1 MLGQAGGSLVMA
13 VRWKWLPAT
22 SSRRT
27 RRARSGVYRLPV
39 PARKARAARGAAAD
53 APPRADFREP
63 VLRGKLDRYLLTR
76 SFWLDEGWVVDSV
89 RAPLHQLELLTSST
103 PIGWTLL
110 LRLVPPVGGPE
121 RYRLLP
127 LAFAAL
133 TALVA
138 WRLGG
143 LLDPGGWSWLYRL
156 CCGVA
161 GAASAAVLDHTWL
174 KQYTAE
180 AFVTVALALLLA
192 RVERSWSWRSLAA
205 YAGAG
210 IAGFLVSNSAPLVS
224 GAGLGGLWL
233 VSLAAARRRSR
244 LPALAATTVV
254 LGLADAVLYQALAN
268 NGGTLALRRY
278 WRLRYLSLDDGPRNA
293 AHLVGQRLAA
303 ELGGLGWGPWWL
315 ALALIGVG
323 LVTLWQA
330 GLPALALAVPAVG
343 AELVI
348 LGFAGTYPFLEQRT
362 AIFYAAL
369 LTVTAA
375 AGLATLV
382 RLGLGHRATAPLA
395 VAGMVVVGLLLVPGW
410 VRAGRGDIPGE
421 DVKAQLADVLAR
433 SRPGDAVL
441 VTFAASFSFA
451 YYWPDRPTFVPTTVN
466 TAVSFM
472 PTFPDGRSSSWSTS
486 PGAPGPWSR
495 ASTWACGWGGAGSGW
510 SPAPPTSW
518 PRSGAGPRACGS
530 SPGPRGPPSPLPPAR
545 AGYHRTA
552 RANGGRHDQ

>member
-1 MLGQAGGSLVMA
+1 LVTSRAVQRGGPAGPA
-13 VRWKWLPAT
+13 VL
-22 SSRRT
+22 RR
-27 RRARSGVYRLPV
+27 S
-39 PARKARAARGAAAD
+39 AAA
-53 APPRADFREP
+53 APPPRPRAGRLAVQGLVALGLT
-63 VLRGKLDRYLLTR
+63 VLAVAIRDPRYLLTR

-127 LAFAAL
+127 LAFTALAAL
-133 TALVA
+133 AA

-143 LLDPGGWSWLYRL
+143 RLDPGGWSWLYGL

-180 AFVTVALALLLA
+180 AFVAVALALLLA
-192 RVERSWSWRSLAA
+192 RVERSWSWHSLAA

-210 IAGFLVSNSAPLVS
+210 IAGFLVSNTAPLVS
-224 GAGLGGLWL
+224 AAGLGGLWL
-233 VSLAAARRRSR
+233 VTLAARRWSR

-268 NGGTLALRRY
+268 NGATLALRRY
-278 WRLRYLSLDDGPRNA
+278 WRLRYLSLDDGLGNA
-293 AHLVGQRLAA
+293 AHLVWQRLAA

-323 LVTLWQA
+323 LVTLWRA

-348 LGFAGTYPFLEQRT
+348 LGFAGAYPFLEPRT
-362 AIFYAAL
+362 ATFYAAL

-375 AGLATLV
+375 AGLATLA
-382 RLGLGHRATAPLA
+382 RLGLGHRAAALV
-395 VAGMVVVGLLLVPGW
+395 VAGLLVVAVSVPGW
-410 VRAGRGDIPGE
+410 VRAGRADIPGE
-421 DVKAQLADVLAR
+421 DVKAQVADVLAR

-451 YYWPDRPTFVPTTVN
+451 YYWPGRPTFVPTTVN

-472 PTFPDGRSSSWSTS
+472 PTYPERPELVLVHQPRSARAMVEGLDRGMRLGRGRVWVVTGSPDELAALRRRAEGMRFVARPGRATLAVATGAGGLPSDRSSQ
-486 PGAPGPWSR
+486 R
-495 ASTWACGWGGAGSGW
+495 
-510 SPAPPTSW
+510 
-518 PRSGAGPRACGS
+518 R
-530 SPGPRGPPSPLPPAR
+530 
-545 AGYHRTA
+545 
-552 RANGGRHDQ
+552 

>member
-1 MLGQAGGSLVMA
+1 LVASRAVQRGGRAGPA
-13 VRWKWLPAT
+13 VL
-22 SSRRT
+22 RR
-27 RRARSGVYRLPV
+27 S
-39 PARKARAARGAAAD
+39 AAAP
-53 APPRADFREP
+53 PPRPRPGRLAAQALVAVGLV
-63 VLRGKLDRYLLTR
+63 VLAVAIRDPRYLLTR

-133 TALVA
+133 TALTA
-138 WRLGG
+138 WRLGSF
-143 LLDPGGWSWLYRL
+143 LSPGRWSWLYGL
-156 CCGVA
+156 CCGIA

-180 AFVTVALALLLA
+180 AFVALALAVALA

-205 YAGAG
+205 FAGAG
-210 IAGFLVSNSAPLVS
+210 VAGFLVSNTAPLVS
-224 GAGLGGLWL
+224 AAGLGGLWL
-233 VSLAAARRRSR
+233 VTLAARRFTR

-254 LGLADAVLYQALAN
+254 VGLAEVVVYQVLAS

-278 WRLRYLSLDDGPRNA
+278 WRLRYLSLDDGLGDV
-293 AHLVGQRLAA
+293 AHLVGRRLAA
-303 ELGGLGWGPWWL
+303 ELGSLGWGPWWL

-323 LVTLWQA
+323 LVTLWRA

-343 AELVI
+343 AELVG
-348 LGFAGTYPFLEQRT
+348 LGFAGAYPFLERRT

-382 RLGLGHRATAPLA
+382 RLGLGHRATAALA
-395 VAGMVVVGLLLVPGW
+395 VAGLLAAGVLLVPGW

-421 DVKAQLADVLAR
+421 DVKAQVADVLAR
-433 SRPGDAVL
+433 GRPGDAVL
-441 VTFAASFSFA
+441 VTFAATFSFA
-451 YYWPDRPTFVPTTVN
+451 YYWPDRPTFVPTPASVP

-472 PTFPDGRSSSWSTS
+472 PTFPGR
-486 PGAPGPWSR
+486 PELVLVHQ
-495 ASTWACGWGGAGSGW
+495 
-510 SPAPPTSW
+510 
-518 PRSGAGPRACGS
+518 PRS
-530 SPGPRGPPSPLPPAR
+530 AR
-545 AGYHRTA
+545 AMVEGLDRGLRLGRGRVWVVIGSPDELA
-552 RANGGRHDQ
+552 RLQRRVQGVRFVARPGQATLAVATGPDGLRSNRSIQRR

>member
-1 MLGQAGGSLVMA
+1 LVASRALVA
-13 VRWKWLPAT
+13 VGLA
-22 SSRRT
+22 
-27 RRARSGVYRLPV
+27 
-39 PARKARAARGAAAD
+39 
-53 APPRADFREP
+53 
-63 VLRGKLDRYLLTR
+63 VLAVAIRDPRYLLTR

-133 TALVA
+133 TALAA
-138 WRLGG
+138 WRLGRVIE
-143 LLDPGGWSWLYRL
+143 PGRWSWLYGL
-156 CCGVA
+156 GCGIA

-180 AFVTVALALLLA
+180 AFVAVALAVLLA
-192 RVERSWSWRSLAA
+192 RVERSWSWPSLAA
-205 YAGAG
+205 FAGAG
-210 IAGFLVSNSAPLVS
+210 VAGFLVSNTAPLVTA
-224 GAGLGGLWL
+224 AGLGGLWL
-233 VSLAAARRRSR
+233 VTLAARRWSR
-244 LPALAATTVV
+244 LPALAATTAVV
-254 LGLADAVLYQALAN
+254 ALADVVVYQALAN

-278 WRLRYLSLDDGPRNA
+278 WRLRYLSLDDGLGDA
-293 AHLVGQRLAA
+293 AHLVGGRLAA
-303 ELGGLGWGPWWL
+303 ELASLGWGPWWL

-323 LVTLWQA
+323 LVTLWRA

-343 AELVI
+343 AELVV
-348 LGFAGTYPFLEQRT
+348 LGFAGAYPFLEPRT

-382 RLGLGHRATAPLA
+382 RLGLGHRATAALA
-395 VAGMVVVGLLLVPGW
+395 VAGVLAAGALLVPGW

-421 DVKAQLADVLAR
+421 DVKAQVADVLAR

-472 PTFPDGRSSSWSTS
+472 PTFPGR
-486 PGAPGPWSR
+486 PELVLVHQ
-495 ASTWACGWGGAGSGW
+495 
-510 SPAPPTSW
+510 
-518 PRSGAGPRACGS
+518 PRSGRAMVEGLDRSLRLGQGRAWVVTGSPDELATLRRRAEGVRFVARPGRATLAAATGPGGLRSDGS
-530 SPGPRGPPSPLPPAR
+530 SQRR
-545 AGYHRTA
+545 
-552 RANGGRHDQ
+552 